1 MLVRMQGE
9 GTLMNYWLEC
19 TQGQLVW
26 RFLRKVK
33 IKLPYHTAFPLLG
46 LYPKECK
53 SAYSNTTDTC
63 TYMFI
68 P

>member
-46 LYPKECK
+46 SKGMQV
-53 SAYSNTTDTC
+53 SVQ
-63 TYMFI
+63 
-68 P
+68 